1 MSRLG
6 RKPIELPKGVT
17 VNIAAGGVS
26 VKGPKGELK
35 RILPTGVSLKVT
47 GTHIDVSRN
56 DDSRENRSKHG
67 LTRALVA
74 NMVTGVTTGFE
85 RKLEINGVGY
95 RAEVAGQKLTMA
107 LGYSHPIVYDLPKGI
122 SAKVDKNIIIV
133 TGSDREVLGETAAKI
148 RSFRPPEPYKG
159 KGVKYLEETIRRKVG
174 KTGAS

>member
-6 RKPIELPKGVT
+6 RKPIPVPKGVT
-17 VNIAAGGVS
+17 VNVAGGS
-26 VKGPKGELK
+26 AAVKGPKGELK
-35 RILPTGVSLKVT
+35 RDIPEGVTVKVEAGNVVVT
-47 GTHIDVSRN
+47 RASESR
-56 DDSRENRSKHG
+56 DHRARHG
-67 LTRALVA
+67 LMRALLA
-74 NMVTGVTTGFE
+74 NMVKGVTDGFE
-85 RKLEINGVGY
+85 RRLEINGVGY

-122 SAKVDKNIIIV
+122 GAKVEKNLVIL
-133 TGSDREVLGETAAKI
+133 TGSDRELLGEAAAKV